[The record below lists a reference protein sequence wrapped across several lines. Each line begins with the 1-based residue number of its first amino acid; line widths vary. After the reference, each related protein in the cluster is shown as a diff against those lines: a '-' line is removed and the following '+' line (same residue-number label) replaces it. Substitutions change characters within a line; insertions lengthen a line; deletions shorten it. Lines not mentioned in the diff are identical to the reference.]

1 MSARI
6 LSMPQ
11 GNNKEFHGIEISEHR
26 SENLSE
32 MANRMLTQFYCRDN
46 ETPQEAF
53 ARTAICFSAGDL
65 DLAQR
70 IYDAVSKGWFM
81 FASPVLSNS
90 ILPGEKAKAMPISC
104 FLLDIQDNLDSIIDH
119 STEVRWLSVKGGGIG
134 ANWSKVRSVSNKAPG
149 PMPFLHTIDA
159 DMIAYRQGKCY
170 LPTTLVL
177 TDHGWVEF
185 QDLDASMKIGQVFQ
199 NGVIKWVEPSEIVVE
214 QHQGKMLR
222 YTDDK
227 DICITVTPDH
237 SMVVYDEFD
246 IPEKVRADELMNH
259 SDKKIAFVDG
269 LNATTLRSAYD
280 GFIPVSELTLYETD
294 YDGFVY
300 CATVPEGRL
309 AVRDS
314 QKFRAIV
321 CGNTRKGSL
330 CAFLDISHPDIIEFI
345 NMRVPTGDI
354 NRKNL
359 NLHHSVNITDE
370 FMRAVERD
378 EMWDLVDPED
388 KTVRDTLRARE
399 LWEMIIETRY
409 RTGEPNIHFITES
422 NRHLPQPL
430 KDKGLKINSSN
441 LCQEITLPTNEDRTA
456 VCCLSS
462 LNLDKFNEWK
472 ETSLVEDMIT
482 MLDNVLQFFIE
493 NAPNQ
498 LAKAKYSASRERSLG
513 LGTMGFHS
521 WLQKNNIA
529 WESEDAGLQ
538 NEMIFSHIAQK
549 AEEQTRKLALIKGE
563 YLDGIGSGRR
573 NAHLTA
579 IAPNA
584 NSGMLLG
591 VSPSIEPYNA
601 NTFTQ
606 RSRIGSYLIKNPYL
620 ADILEKYGKNNDAT
634 WSNIMLNRGSV
645 QHLKF
650 LSEHEKNVYKTAMEL
665 DQETLIQHAADRQ
678 KYIEQG
684 QSVNLFFPAKM
695 DKARLSKVHY
705 LAWKNKLKTLYYL
718 RTEAENRVE
727 AVSEKVERVALTDY
741 METSSKKEEDDCLNC
756 QG

>member
-1 MSARI
+1 
-6 LSMPQ
+6 MPQ
-11 GNNKEFHGIEISEHR
+11 SNKKEYYGVEINEQR
-26 SENLSE
+26 SDNLSD
-32 MANRMLTQFYCRDN
+32 MANKMLTQFYCREE

-119 STEVRWLSVKGGGIG
+119 STEIRWLSVKGGGIG

-159 DMIAYRQGKCY
+159 DMIAYRQGK
-170 LPTTLVL
+170 
-177 TDHGWVEF
+177 
-185 QDLDASMKIGQVFQ
+185 
-199 NGVIKWVEPSEIVVE
+199 
-214 QHQGKMLR
+214 
-222 YTDDK
+222 
-227 DICITVTPDH
+227 
-237 SMVVYDEFD
+237 
-246 IPEKVRADELMNH
+246 
-259 SDKKIAFVDG
+259 
-269 LNATTLRSAYD
+269 
-280 GFIPVSELTLYETD
+280 
-294 YDGFVY
+294 
-300 CATVPEGRL
+300 
-309 AVRDS
+309 
-314 QKFRAIV
+314 
-321 CGNTRKGSL
+321 TRKGSL
-330 CAFLDISHPDIIEFI
+330 CAFLDISHPDIIEFT
-345 NMRVPTGDI
+345 NMRVPTGDV

-359 NLHHSVNITDE
+359 NLHHSINITDE

-378 EMWDLVDPED
+378 EMWDLIDPSD
-388 KTVRDTLRARE
+388 KTVRDTIRARE
-399 LWEMIIETRY
+399 LWEMILEVRY

-462 LNLDKFNEWK
+462 LNLDKYDEWHK
-472 ETSLVEDMIT
+472 TTLVEDMIT
-482 MLDNVLQFFIE
+482 MLDNVLQFFID

-498 LAKAKYSASRERSLG
+498 LQKAKYSASRERSLG
-513 LGTMGFHS
+513 LGAMGFHS

-529 WESEDAGLQ
+529 WESPEAKIENEEIFSFISKKAESQTRLLGLQ
-538 NEMIFSHIAQK
+538 
-549 AEEQTRKLALIKGE
+549 KGE
-563 YLDGIGSGRR
+563 YLDGIGTGRR

-620 ADILEKYGKNNDAT
+620 ADILEKYGKNTDSI
-634 WSNIMLNRGSV
+634 WSDIMLNRGSV
-645 QHLKF
+645 QHLNF

-665 DQETLIQHAADRQ
+665 DQETVVEHAADRQ

-695 DKARLSKVHY
+695 DKANLSRVHY
-705 LAWKNKLKTLYYL
+705 IAWKKKLKTLYYL
-718 RTEAENRVE
+718 RTEAEHRVE
-727 AVSEKVERVALTDY
+727 NVSSQVERVALEDY
-741 METSSKKEEDDCLNC
+741 VEDKPKQEDDCLNC

>member
-11 GNNKEFHGIEISEHR
+11 SNKKEYYGVEINEQR
-26 SENLSE
+26 SDNLSD
-32 MANRMLTQFYCRDN
+32 MANKMLTQFYCREE

-70 IYDAVSKGWFM
+70 IYDAVSKSWFM

-90 ILPGEKAKAMPISC
+90 ILPSEKAKAMPISC

-159 DMIAYRQGKCY
+159 DMIAYRQGK
-170 LPTTLVL
+170 
-177 TDHGWVEF
+177 
-185 QDLDASMKIGQVFQ
+185 
-199 NGVIKWVEPSEIVVE
+199 
-214 QHQGKMLR
+214 
-222 YTDDK
+222 
-227 DICITVTPDH
+227 
-237 SMVVYDEFD
+237 
-246 IPEKVRADELMNH
+246 
-259 SDKKIAFVDG
+259 
-269 LNATTLRSAYD
+269 
-280 GFIPVSELTLYETD
+280 
-294 YDGFVY
+294 
-300 CATVPEGRL
+300 
-309 AVRDS
+309 
-314 QKFRAIV
+314 
-321 CGNTRKGSL
+321 TRKGSL

-345 NMRVPTGDI
+345 NMRVPTGDV

-359 NLHHSVNITDE
+359 NLHHSINITDE

-378 EMWDLVDPED
+378 EMWDLIDPSD
-388 KTVRDTLRARE
+388 KTVRDTIRARE
-399 LWEMIIETRY
+399 LWEMILEVRY

-422 NRHLPQPL
+422 NRHLPQSL

-462 LNLDKFNEWK
+462 LNLDKYDEWHK
-472 ETSLVEDMIT
+472 TTLVEDMIT
-482 MLDNVLQFFIE
+482 MLDNVLQFFID

-498 LAKAKYSASRERSLG
+498 LQKAKYSASRERSLG
-513 LGTMGFHS
+513 LGAMGFHS

-529 WESEDAGLQ
+529 WESPEAKIENEKIFSFISKKAESQTRLLGLQ
-538 NEMIFSHIAQK
+538 
-549 AEEQTRKLALIKGE
+549 KGE
-563 YLDGIGSGRR
+563 YLDGIGTCRR

-620 ADILEKYGKNNDAT
+620 ADILEKYGKNTDSI
-634 WSNIMLNRGSV
+634 WSDIMLNRGSV

-665 DQETLIQHAADRQ
+665 DQETVVEHAADRQ

-695 DKARLSKVHY
+695 DKANLSRVHY
-705 LAWKNKLKTLYYL
+705 IAWKKKLKTLYYL
-718 RTEAENRVE
+718 RTEAEHRVE
-727 AVSEKVERVALTDY
+727 NVSSKVERVALEDY
-741 METSSKKEEDDCLNC
+741 VEDKPKQEDDCLNC

>member
-1 MSARI
+1 
-6 LSMPQ
+6 
-11 GNNKEFHGIEISEHR
+11 
-26 SENLSE
+26 
-32 MANRMLTQFYCRDN
+32 
-46 ETPQEAF
+46 
-53 ARTAICFSAGDL
+53 
-65 DLAQR
+65 
-70 IYDAVSKGWFM
+70 
-81 FASPVLSNS
+81 
-90 ILPGEKAKAMPISC
+90 
-104 FLLDIQDNLDSIIDH
+104 
-119 STEVRWLSVKGGGIG
+119 
-134 ANWSKVRSVSNKAPG
+134 
-149 PMPFLHTIDA
+149 
-159 DMIAYRQGKCY
+159 
-170 LPTTLVL
+170 
-177 TDHGWVEF
+177 
-185 QDLDASMKIGQVFQ
+185 
-199 NGVIKWVEPSEIVVE
+199 
-214 QHQGKMLR
+214 
-222 YTDDK
+222 
-227 DICITVTPDH
+227 
-237 SMVVYDEFD
+237 
-246 IPEKVRADELMNH
+246 MNH

-269 LNATTLRSAYD
+269 LNAATLRSTYD

-314 QKFRAIV
+314 QKFKAIV

-330 CAFLDISHPDIIEFI
+330 CAFLDISHPDIVEFI
-345 NMRVPTGDI
+345 HMRVPTGDV

-378 EMWDLVDPED
+378 EMWDLIDPED

-399 LWEMIIETRY
+399 LWEMILEIRY

-430 KDKGLKINSSN
+430 KDKGLRINSSN
-441 LCQEITLPTNEDRTA
+441 LCQEITLPTSEDRTA

-472 ETSLVEDMIT
+472 DSSLVEDMIT

-529 WESEDAGLQ
+529 WESEDARLQ
-538 NEMIFSHIAQK
+538 NEIIFSHIAQK

-620 ADILEKYGKNNDAT
+620 ADVLEKYGKNNDAT

-705 LAWKNKLKTLYYL
+705 LAWKKKLKTLYYL

-741 METSSKKEEDDCLNC
+741 QEEPKQQEEDCLNC

>member
-11 GNNKEFHGIEISEHR
+11 SNKKEYYGVEINEQR
-26 SENLSE
+26 SDNLSD
-32 MANRMLTQFYCRDN
+32 MANKMLTQFYCREE

-119 STEVRWLSVKGGGIG
+119 STEIRWLSVKGGGIG

-159 DMIAYRQGKCY
+159 DMIAYRQGK
-170 LPTTLVL
+170 
-177 TDHGWVEF
+177 
-185 QDLDASMKIGQVFQ
+185 
-199 NGVIKWVEPSEIVVE
+199 
-214 QHQGKMLR
+214 
-222 YTDDK
+222 
-227 DICITVTPDH
+227 
-237 SMVVYDEFD
+237 
-246 IPEKVRADELMNH
+246 
-259 SDKKIAFVDG
+259 
-269 LNATTLRSAYD
+269 
-280 GFIPVSELTLYETD
+280 
-294 YDGFVY
+294 
-300 CATVPEGRL
+300 
-309 AVRDS
+309 
-314 QKFRAIV
+314 
-321 CGNTRKGSL
+321 TRKGSL
-330 CAFLDISHPDIIEFI
+330 CAFLDISHPDIIEFT
-345 NMRVPTGDI
+345 NMRVPTGDV

-359 NLHHSVNITDE
+359 NLHHSINITDE

-378 EMWDLVDPED
+378 EMWDLIDPSD
-388 KTVRDTLRARE
+388 KTVRDTIRARE
-399 LWEMIIETRY
+399 LWEMILEVRY

-462 LNLDKFNEWK
+462 LNLDKYDEWHK
-472 ETSLVEDMIT
+472 TTLVEDMIT
-482 MLDNVLQFFIE
+482 MLDNVLQFFID

-498 LAKAKYSASRERSLG
+498 LQKAKYSASRERSLG
-513 LGTMGFHS
+513 LGAMGFHS

-529 WESEDAGLQ
+529 WESPEAKIENEEIFSFISKKAESQTRLLGLQ
-538 NEMIFSHIAQK
+538 
-549 AEEQTRKLALIKGE
+549 KGE
-563 YLDGIGSGRR
+563 YLDGIGTGRR

-620 ADILEKYGKNNDAT
+620 ADILEKYGKNTDSI
-634 WSNIMLNRGSV
+634 WSDIMLNRGSV
-645 QHLKF
+645 QHLNF

-665 DQETLIQHAADRQ
+665 DQETVVEHAADRQ

-695 DKARLSKVHY
+695 DKANLSRVHY
-705 LAWKNKLKTLYYL
+705 IAWKKKLKTLYYL
-718 RTEAENRVE
+718 RTEAEHRVE
-727 AVSEKVERVALTDY
+727 NVSSQVERVALEDY
-741 METSSKKEEDDCLNC
+741 VEDKPKQEDDCLNC